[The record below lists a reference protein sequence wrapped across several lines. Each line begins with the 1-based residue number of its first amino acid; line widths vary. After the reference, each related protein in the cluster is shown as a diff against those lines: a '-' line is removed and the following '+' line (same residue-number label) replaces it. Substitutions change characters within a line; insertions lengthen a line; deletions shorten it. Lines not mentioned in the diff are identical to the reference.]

1 MGFPIVAYNVEHLRS
16 EGIDAESARRRCNL
30 GKYNF
35 ILTEMNSQQLRA
47 QQKIA
52 GGLQNGQQETEEK
65 Q

>member
-47 QQKIA
+47 
-52 GGLQNGQQETEEK
+52 
-65 Q
+65 